1 MECGSEEKP
10 RGTALQSVLGSK
22 HQESCVSSSSVLT
35 AASQKLPAE
44 RNQEICQARSAV
56 RVVCTSQHCVRRTSK
71 EERRMITSPPHKQQY
86 DRLGRTGQREGC
98 SLQNCDRWVANWGSE
113 TSPRAWHLQLSCPL
127 LPTCLPGSPTP
138 GLHSPS
144 SAPLLL
150 YLADGLRDPVP
161 AAGLDEAH
169 GCLQAHPVAHRDI
182 KGLRA
187 VAATQ
192 GLCIQKQERSNT

>member
-71 EERRMITSPPHKQQY
+71 EKEGWMILHHHINSSTTGWGGQASEKGAHCRIVTDGWQTEALKHHHG
-86 DRLGRTGQREGC
+86 LGTHSYHVPC
-98 SLQNCDRWVANWGSE
+98 YLPAC
-113 TSPRAWHLQLSCPL
+113 L
-127 LPTCLPGSPTP
+127 LPYPPVCTPLPQLPCFCTWRMGSGIRYLQQDWTRRTAVSRLTLWPT
-138 GLHSPS
+138 
-144 SAPLLL
+144 
-150 YLADGLRDPVP
+150 
-161 AAGLDEAH
+161 E
-169 GCLQAHPVAHRDI
+169 I
-182 KGLRA
+182 
-187 VAATQ
+187 
-192 GLCIQKQERSNT
+192 

>member
-10 RGTALQSVLGSK
+10 RGAALQSVLGSK

-86 DRLGRTGQREGC
+86 DRLGRTGQQEGC

-113 TSPRAWHLQLSCPL
+113 THHGLGTRSYHVPCYLPACL
-127 LPTCLPGSPTP
+127 LPYPRSALPFLSSPASVPGGWAPGSGTCSRTGRGARLSPGSPCGP
-138 GLHSPS
+138 QR
-144 SAPLLL
+144 
-150 YLADGLRDPVP
+150 Y
-161 AAGLDEAH
+161 
-169 GCLQAHPVAHRDI
+169 
-182 KGLRA
+182 KGA
-187 VAATQ
+187 
-192 GLCIQKQERSNT
+192 